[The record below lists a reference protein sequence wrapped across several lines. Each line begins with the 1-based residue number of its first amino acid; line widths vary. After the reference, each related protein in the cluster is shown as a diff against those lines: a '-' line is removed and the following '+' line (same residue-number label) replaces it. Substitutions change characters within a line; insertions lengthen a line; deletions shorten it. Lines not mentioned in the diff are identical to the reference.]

1 MSADTGLSKHEV
13 LHMIQV
19 GVAADT
25 GNTGLSQDG
34 ILHRIKIYVA

>member
-1 MSADTGLSKHEV
+1 MSQDYI
-13 LHMIQV
+13 LHRIQV